1 MARNNGGLSFDTYA
15 GKEFTVKTPAIA
27 GLILASFTL
36 LFSAFSQAGIN
47 LENTRVVLAAPSKEA
62 SLVIKNSA
70 TEDLMFQAWVESA
83 DKSEDVPFAITPV
96 LKRLAGEQQQV
107 LRILY
112 SGKGLPTDKES
123 VYWLNVREVP
133 QKSRE
138 ENTLQI
144 AVQQRLKLFYRPA
157 GLPGKV
163 TEAPQQ
169 LKWRLLANDGRPY
182 LEVTN
187 SSAFHLSFAAI
198 TLRMGN
204 KSFTAPIDMIA
215 PATTSRVEIADLPNG
230 VQANS
235 LKVEFEVIGDFG
247 GILKYDG
254 AISG

>member
-1 MARNNGGLSFDTYA
+1 M
-15 GKEFTVKTPAIA
+15 KTPAIA
-27 GLILASFTL
+27 GLILASVA
-36 LFSAFSQAGIN
+36 LFLPACSQAGIN

-83 DKSEDVPFAITPV
+83 DKGEDVPFAITPV

-163 TEAPQQ
+163 TDAPGE
-169 LKWRLLANDGRPY
+169 LKWRVSGKDGHAR
-182 LEVTN
+182 LEVSNPTR
-187 SSAFHLSFAAI
+187 FHVSFGSVI
-198 TLRMGN
+198 LRRGSEAYN
-204 KSFTAPIDMIA
+204 APIDMVA
-215 PATTSRVEIADLPNG
+215 PGATFVAELPGVAEDVRSAD
-230 VQANS
+230 
-235 LKVEFEVIGDFG
+235 LKVEFQVIGDYG
-247 GILKYDG
+247 GIARHESSVLNWF
-254 AISG
+254 

>member
-1 MARNNGGLSFDTYA
+1 
-15 GKEFTVKTPAIA
+15 
-27 GLILASFTL
+27 
-36 LFSAFSQAGIN
+36 
-47 LENTRVVLAAPSKEA
+47 
-62 SLVIKNSA
+62 
-70 TEDLMFQAWVESA
+70 
-83 DKSEDVPFAITPV
+83 TPV

-133 QKSRE
+133 QKPRK

-169 LKWRLLANDGRPY
+169 LKWRLLAKDGKPY

-187 SSAFHLSFAAI
+187 PSAFHLSFAAI

-215 PATTSRVEIADLPNG
+215 PATTSRVEIAELPNG
-230 VQANS
+230 VQAEN

>member
-1 MARNNGGLSFDTYA
+1 M
-15 GKEFTVKTPAIA
+15 KTPAIA

-36 LFSAFSQAGIN
+36 LFPAFSQAGIN

-70 TEDLMFQAWVESA
+70 AEDLMFQAWVESA

-144 AVQQRLKLFYRPA
+144 AV
-157 GLPGKV
+157 
-163 TEAPQQ
+163 
-169 LKWRLLANDGRPY
+169 
-182 LEVTN
+182 
-187 SSAFHLSFAAI
+187 
-198 TLRMGN
+198 
-204 KSFTAPIDMIA
+204 
-215 PATTSRVEIADLPNG
+215 
-230 VQANS
+230 
-235 LKVEFEVIGDFG
+235 
-247 GILKYDG
+247 
-254 AISG
+254 

>member
-1 MARNNGGLSFDTYA
+1 M
-15 GKEFTVKTPAIA
+15 KIPVIA
-27 GLILASFTL
+27 GVILASFSQ

-70 TEDLMFQAWVESA
+70 AEDLMFQAWVETA

-96 LKRLAGEQQQV
+96 LKRLSGEQQQV

-112 SGKGLPTDKES
+112 SGKGLPTDRES
-123 VYWLNVREVP
+123 VFWLNVREVP
-133 QKSRE
+133 QKARE

-157 GLPGKV
+157 GLPGSV
-163 TEAPQQ
+163 AEAPQQ
-169 LKWRLLANDGRPY
+169 LKWRLLAKDGKPY

-187 SSAFHLSFAAI
+187 PSAFHLSFAAI
-198 TLRMGN
+198 TLRMGS
-204 KSFTAPIDMIA
+204 KSFTASIDMVA
-215 PATTSRVEIADLPNG
+215 PATTSQVEIPELPDG
-230 VQANS
+230 IQANN

-247 GILKYDG
+247 GVLKYDG

>member
-1 MARNNGGLSFDTYA
+1 M
-15 GKEFTVKTPAIA
+15 KIPVIA
-27 GLILASFTL
+27 GVILASFSQ

-70 TEDLMFQAWVESA
+70 AEDLMFQAWVEAA

-96 LKRLAGEQQQV
+96 LKRLSGEQQQV

-123 VYWLNVREVP
+123 VFWLNVREVP

-157 GLPGKV
+157 GLPG
-163 TEAPQQ
+163 TIAEAPQQ
-169 LKWRLLANDGRPY
+169 LKWRLLAKDGKTY
-182 LEVTN
+182 LEVSN
-187 SSAFHLSFAAI
+187 PSAFHQSFAAI
-198 TLRMGN
+198 TLRMGSQ
-204 KSFTAPIDMIA
+204 SFNAPIDMVA
-215 PATTSRVEIADLPNG
+215 PTATARVEIPELPSG
-230 VQANS
+230 VQAS
-235 LKVEFEVIGDFG
+235 DLKVEFEVIGDYG

-254 AISG
+254 ATSG

>member
-1 MARNNGGLSFDTYA
+1 M
-15 GKEFTVKTPAIA
+15 KIPVIA
-27 GLILASFTL
+27 GVILASLSL
-36 LFSAFSQAGIN
+36 LFSTSSQAGIN

-70 TEDLMFQAWVESA
+70 AEDLMFQAWIEGA
-83 DKSEDVPFAITPV
+83 DKSEDVPFALTPV
-96 LKRLAGEQQQV
+96 LKRLSSEQQQV

-123 VYWLNVREVP
+123 VFWLNVREVP
-133 QKSRE
+133 QRPRE

-163 TEAPQQ
+163 AQAPQQ
-169 LKWRLLANDGRPY
+169 LKWRLLAKDGKPY

-187 SSAFHLSFAAI
+187 PSAFHLSFAAI
-198 TLRMGN
+198 TLRMGS
-204 KSFTAPIDMIA
+204 KSFTAPIDMVA
-215 PATTSRVEIADLPNG
+215 PTASAQVEIPELPNG
-230 VQANS
+230 VQAND
-235 LKVEFEVIGDFG
+235 LKVKFEVIGDYG
-247 GILKYDG
+247 GILRYDS